1 MSTALPPAGPAPGSG
16 NGSGAQG
23 GKPKGAG
30 QQGGRGKKAE
40 GGRKQPYVPK
50 EPHRL
55 RFPEF
60 EWYLGPMYQ
69 RFKEIQ
75 VEKMLASR
83 VVEVKKKAPSDVTSI
98 LPHEKHTKPR
108 PVAFKFS
115 EICHGKNPEGIR
127 DCSST
132 MYSHDMGQLHLS
144 SYRKNP
150 KSSPRRGSCN
160 PGPEGYDLP
169 RWPSSTR

>member
-1 MSTALPPAGPAPGSG
+1 MSTALPSPHSTGFGGS
-16 NGSGAQG
+16 Q
-23 GKPKGAG
+23 P
-30 QQGGRGKKAE
+30 GGRGGGLSSTSPRKRDGKAD
-40 GGRKQPYVPK
+40 GRKQPYVPK

-98 LPHEKHTKPR
+98 LPHERHTKPR
-108 PVAFKFS
+108 PISYSFGDT
-115 EICHGKNPEGIR
+115 CRGHNPEGIR
-127 DCSST
+127 DCGST
-132 MYSHDMGQLHLS
+132 LYSHDMGLLQQPAV
-144 SYRKNP
+144 RKN
-150 KSSPRRGSCN
+150 KLSLPRRSSCT
-160 PGPEGYDLP
+160 PAAGDYDLP
-169 RWPSSTR
+169 RWPLSAR